1 MNEQTIKEKLRV
13 SINHLSNRKLTFEIK
28 TFPIRRTI
36 YEIFSIYS
44 KKLKKKLGEALEELK
59 TRKNNCDG
67 CSKKIDTFNPS
78 LSYDLDIN
86 ETTFSIRKIEVYCSK
101 CHMIKN
107 FTLFSHELYQ
117 NIDASEFFNFSPI
130 YEHYY
135 SVNNLKAHQ
144 KNIFENDINHFF
156 AASLLAKNLRW
167 KYTTPHE
174 TFEKFLDESLMMSTH
189 DTEEKI
195 VNKEKEDSSK
205 KRKTEEIILTHDIK
219 NVKKKKKS

>member
-1 MNEQTIKEKLRV
+1 MNEQIIKEKLRV

-36 YEIFSIYS
+36 YDIFSIYS
-44 KKLKKKLGEALEELK
+44 KKLKRKLREALEELK

-101 CHMIKN
+101 CYMIKN

-174 TFEKFLDESLMMSTH
+174 TFDKFLDESLVMSTH

-195 VNKEKEDSSK
+195 VIKEDSSK
-205 KRKTEEIILTHDIK
+205 KRKTEEILTHDFK
-219 NVKKKKKS
+219 NVKKKKKAE